1 MKLLLTSNGFTHE
14 VVIAKCEELVGK
26 SRSDINVALINEGYT
41 VENGDHTWL
50 FDDWHHVKENFGGS
64 FELVNLL
71 GLSKEKVVER
81 LSVSDIIFVTGG
93 HTDYLMSVFDKTGFS
108 DSLRM
113 LLQSK
118 VYVGISAGSMVLGR
132 RNSTSAYLEIYDES
146 EDYGVSQYL
155 NVVDVSIKPH
165 LNSSV
170 FPKTRRENLLKVAQD
185 FIGTIFAID
194 NFSAIVVDG
203 DPKDYYLIGN
213 ESLKIVDGIEQ

>member
-1 MKLLLTSNGFTHE
+1 M
-14 VVIAKCEELVGK
+14 
-26 SRSDINVALINEGYT
+26 
-41 VENGDHTWL
+41 
-50 FDDWHHVKENFGGS
+50 
-64 FELVNLL
+64 
-71 GLSKEKVVER
+71 SKEKVVER